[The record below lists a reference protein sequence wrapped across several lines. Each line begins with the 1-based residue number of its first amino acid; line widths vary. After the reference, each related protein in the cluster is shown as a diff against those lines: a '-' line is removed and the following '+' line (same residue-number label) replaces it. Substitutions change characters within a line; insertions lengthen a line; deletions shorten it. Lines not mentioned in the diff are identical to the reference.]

1 MKLYQCLQAYTAQ
14 DIEQRIA
21 NAIALGYIPIGGI
34 SAKREEHN
42 IMGSR
47 IVLRQSLLYAP
58 LVHSDSDSKEVL
70 DTASRRIVTYISK
83 SCVTQRQLLESV
95 VDNAT
100 NCDYS
105 DDGTYRFCEV
115 DTDIIEVIE
124 AHLRGDA
131 E

>member
-14 DIEQRIA
+14 DIEQHIA

-34 SAKREEHN
+34 SAKQEVHN
-42 IMGSR
+42 IKGSR
-47 IVLRQSLLYAP
+47 TVLRQSLLYAP
-58 LVHSDSDSKEVL
+58 LVHSASDSKEVL
-70 DTASRRIVTYISK
+70 DTAEK
-83 SCVTQRQLLESV
+83 QRQLLESV